1 MKAILSTVVVGIMS
15 FSTNANQEN
24 TKPVT
29 MPMQFTQ
36 YGHVM
41 VDAQLNNAD
50 TVPMVLDTAATSG
63 VISNS
68 LLNELALPESAL
80 EKEEVTSA
88 TSKMTLTQAN
98 VNKTRVGHT
107 AVMDLPYITQD
118 LTVLKTAQ
126 GKVPGILGYGF
137 LEKHCTVLD
146 FVKSEVTFYAQTC
159 SEQVTHGLKSQAFWL
174 DEEFIKFNVEFNGH
188 NVDAVLDTG
197 APINIINSHLLAK
210 LDVEKK
216 DKEDLKGLH
225 GKAIQKQ
232 KLGEVSFNIGEHTV
246 TSANTT
252 VSDMP
257 VFKKLGYENKPV
269 ILMGLADFKGGKLVI
284 DYQAKHIY
292 F

>member
-1 MKAILSTVVVGIMS
+1 MKAILSAVVVGIMS
-15 FSTNANQEN
+15 FSSNANEEN

-50 TVPMVLDTAATSG
+50 TVPMVLDTAASAG

-88 TSKMTLTQAN
+88 TSKMILTQAN
-98 VNKTRVGHT
+98 VNKTRVGLA
-107 AVMDLPYITQD
+107 AVSDLPYVTQD

-137 LEKHCTVLD
+137 LEKHCTVFD
-146 FVKSEVTFYAQTC
+146 FIKNEVTFHAQTC
-159 SEQVTHGLKSQAFWL
+159 SEQVTHDLKSQAFWL

-197 APINIINSHLLAK
+197 APVNIINSHLLAK

-232 KLGEVSFNIGEHTV
+232 KLGEVSFKIGEHIV
-246 TSANTT
+246 TSAKTM

-284 DYQAKHIY
+284 DYQAKNIY